1 MFFIW
6 CCTFFE
12 NKPSCNFGIHLK
24 PPWIN
29 FGSNF
34 ANLGPK
40 WTQLGPSWTHFQ
52 PTWDQLGHFWCH
64 LGYYFGR
71 LGSISALTGDVN
83 TKPCS
88 CKHELGHS
96 GTNLGPTWCHLVP
109 MCALADQFGTNLR
122 CIIGDVIALLCIA
135 LHLHSTSFTHIGDP
149 GVRASLCITL
159 HCLVFCMH
167 GIALHVPDRRH
178 RP

>member
-1 MFFIW
+1 MYYL
-6 CCTFFE
+6 E
-12 NKPSCNFGIHLK
+12 NQPSCNFGIHLK

-40 WTQLGPSWTHFQ
+40 WTQLGPSWAHFQ

-64 LGYYFGR
+64 LGDYFGC

-109 MCALADQFGTNLR
+109 MWALADQFGTNLR

-135 LHLHSTSFTHIGDP
+135 FTFHIFHP
-149 GVRASLCITL
+149 SW
-159 HCLVFCMH
+159 
-167 GIALHVPDRRH
+167 
-178 RP
+178 

>member
-1 MFFIW
+1 MYYL
-6 CCTFFE
+6 E
-12 NKPSCNFGIHLK
+12 NQPSCNFGIHLK

-40 WTQLGPSWTHFQ
+40 WTQLGPYWAHFR

-64 LGYYFGR
+64 LGDYFGC

-109 MCALADQFGTNLR
+109 MCALVDQFGTNLR
-122 CIIGDVIALLCIA
+122 CIIGDVIALLCMA
-135 LHLHSTSFTHIGDP
+135 FTFHIFHP
-149 GVRASLCITL
+149 SILVIRRASISLYYIAL